1 MLAFGPG
8 GIGFWEL
15 MVILGIVVLLF
26 GAKRIPDLARGL
38 GLGVSEFKKGLS
50 GQAPAEEAKPEEGK
64 EAPAKPEK
72 TVGPRDHVQS

>member
-26 GAKRIPDLARGL
+26 GAKRIPELAKGL
-38 GLGVSEFKKGLS
+38 GRGVNEFKKGLS
-50 GQAPAEEAKPEEGK
+50 GEAAAEEDKTAEEDKG
-64 EAPAKPEK
+64 APAKPEK
-72 TVGPRDHVQS
+72 TVGPRDSA